1 MTREETKQ
9 LLPIFKAYSEGKT
22 IQFRDSANNWH
33 DFEQETVLIFDGDV
47 NDYRVKPSEVE
58 NEVKINKE
66 LRASLVFLMTKLD
79 SVKSESKLLKDD
91 NLVNSLSEV
100 LRYFKRNGELKE
112 AYKEIYKDMLK
123 ENNEFVTL
131 FFKFLTKD
139 NDADLNESIKKFM
152 TDEEID
158 KIINRTIRRMMMSNI
173 IDTDLFLVKD
183 VPWGNIK
190 LQDNSSLILGSYEDG
205 QIKRQ
210 LFSMNK
216 KQVEQ
221 LVEYLNQ
228 IKNIMK

>member
-1 MTREETKQ
+1 MM
-9 LLPIFKAYSEGKT
+9 LL
-22 IQFRDSANNWH
+22 
-33 DFEQETVLIFDGDV
+33 
-47 NDYRVKPSEVE
+47 
-58 NEVKINKE
+58 
-66 LRASLVFLMTKLD
+66 
-79 SVKSESKLLKDD
+79 
-91 NLVNSLSEV
+91 
-100 LRYFKRNGELKE
+100 
-112 AYKEIYKDMLK
+112 
-123 ENNEFVTL
+123 
-131 FFKFLTKD
+131 
-139 NDADLNESIKKFM
+139 
-152 TDEEID
+152 
-158 KIINRTIRRMMMSNI
+158 NI